1 MALKYY
7 SHTGQKHSSK
17 KTFKEFLEWLFL
29 QFFLLWLFIFFYVKY
44 TAFKKTCLGWL
55 WKKVVLAYSLYL
67 ESPEMFSSPA
77 KASLNLIRNT
87 DTSKFSGSGKSF
99 FQITPGKYL
108 LFIYQTFLLNEKT
121 NNWKIK
127 SINLFQIS
135 TKYYFYM
142 CSAKFENNLL
152 WILHRT
158 SNTLKANYLKFSEM
172 NKKFL
177 NLFLRGVWK
186 FINQRDFFYFWV
198 FWICKGW
205 TLMGCIHNP

>member
-1 MALKYY
+1 
-7 SHTGQKHSSK
+7 
-17 KTFKEFLEWLFL
+17 
-29 QFFLLWLFIFFYVKY
+29 
-44 TAFKKTCLGWL
+44 
-55 WKKVVLAYSLYL
+55 
-67 ESPEMFSSPA
+67 MFSSPA
-77 KASLNLIRNT
+77 KASLNLIRDT

-205 TLMGCIHNP
+205 TLKGFIHPHNNKTTPLLKYISSVFGGCKNFGAPQTPLFKRINFWCCEYWCKKYDITKKISQWEAVIDQW